1 MSTISS
7 DVLPVF
13 HIVEPNFDEVCKL
26 LGKPMEDVFALLE
39 ELQLL
44 TTEDPRT
51 IVGRLTYGL
60 DKQEINLVI
69 SKIKTSLPADLK
81 NAALNIKE
89 SEKIKEQSGANADAA
104 LKRASE
110 EGKRLI
116 DQAYEQAAQI
126 IENAKAQQDQLIMQ
140 SEVLKLS
147 KAQAEEIRN
156 SAEREAAQ
164 TRRGADQ
171 YALDVLSKLETTID
185 KVSGHVKA
193 SRSELSTQEVGPVG
207 VGVIRNERI
216 RV

>member
-1 MSTISS
+1 M
-7 DVLPVF
+7 
-13 HIVEPNFDEVCKL
+13 

-60 DKQEINLVI
+60 DMQEISLVI
-69 SKIKTSLPADLK
+69 SKIKTSLPSEIK
-81 NAALNIKE
+81 NAASNVKE
-89 SEKIKEQSGANADAA
+89 SEKIREQAGSDAEAA
-104 LKRASE
+104 LAMAKQ
-110 EGKRLI
+110 EGKRMI
-116 DQAYEQAAQI
+116 DQAYEQAALI
-126 IENAKAQQDQLIMQ
+126 VENAKIQQEQLIMQ

-164 TRRGADQ
+164 TRKGADQ

-185 KVSGHVKA
+185 KVSGHVKS
-193 SRSELSTQEVGPVG
+193 SRSELSSQEVGPVG
-207 VGVIRNERI
+207 VGVVRNERI

>member
-1 MSTISS
+1 M
-7 DVLPVF
+7 L
-13 HIVEPNFDEVCKL
+13 HIA
-26 LGKPMEDVFALLE
+26 MEDVLALLE

-44 TTEDPRT
+44 ATEDPRT

-60 DKQEINLVI
+60 DKQEIGLVI
-69 SKIKTSLPADLK
+69 SKIKASLPSELK
-81 NAALNIKE
+81 NAASNVKE
-89 SEKIKEQSGANADAA
+89 SEKIKEQAGSDAA
-104 LKRASE
+104 AALQRAKE
-110 EGKRLI
+110 DGLRMMDEAHERAL
-116 DQAYEQAAQI
+116 QI
-126 IENAKAQQDQLIMQ
+126 IQQAKDQQTILISQ

-193 SRSELSTQEVGPVG
+193 SRSELTTQDVGPVG

>member
-1 MSTISS
+1 M
-7 DVLPVF
+7 
-13 HIVEPNFDEVCKL
+13 

-60 DKQEINLVI
+60 DKQEISLVI
-69 SKIKTSLPADLK
+69 SKIKTSLPSEIK
-81 NAALNIKE
+81 NAASNVKE
-89 SEKIKEQSGANADAA
+89 SEKIREQAGSDAEAA
-104 LKRASE
+104 LAMAKQ
-110 EGKRLI
+110 EGKRMI
-116 DQAYEQAAQI
+116 DQAYEQAALI
-126 IENAKAQQDQLIMQ
+126 VENAKIQQEQLIMQ

-164 TRRGADQ
+164 TRKGADQ

-185 KVSGHVKA
+185 KVSGHVKS
-193 SRSELSTQEVGPVG
+193 SRSELSSQEVGPVG
-207 VGVIRNERI
+207 VGVVRNERI

>member
-1 MSTISS
+1 
-7 DVLPVF
+7 
-13 HIVEPNFDEVCKL
+13 
-26 LGKPMEDVFALLE
+26 MEDTLALLE

-51 IVGRLTYGL
+51 IFGRLTYGL
-60 DKQEINLVI
+60 DKQEISLVI
-69 SKIKTSLPADLK
+69 GKIKSSLPNELR
-81 NAALNIKE
+81 NAASNVKE
-89 SEKIKEQSGANADAA
+89 SEKIREQASTDAELQLRKA
-104 LKRASE
+104 QE
-110 EGKRLI
+110 EGQRVLELAK
-116 DQAYEQAAQI
+116 QQAAEM
-126 IENAKAQQDQLIMQ
+126 IEAARAHQEVLVSQ

-171 YALDVLSKLETTID
+171 YALDVLSRLESTID

-193 SRSELSTQEVGPVG
+193 SRGELTAQEVGPVG
-207 VGVIRNERI
+207 VAVPRGDRI

>member
-1 MSTISS
+1 
-7 DVLPVF
+7 
-13 HIVEPNFDEVCKL
+13 
-26 LGKPMEDVFALLE
+26 MEDVFALLE

-44 TTEDPRT
+44 ATEDPRT
-51 IVGRLTYGL
+51 ILGRLTYGL
-60 DKQEINLVI
+60 DKQEISLVI
-69 SKIKTSLPADLK
+69 SKIKSSLPSELK
-81 NAALNIKE
+81 NAAINVKE
-89 SEKIKEQSGANADAA
+89 TEKLKEQAGSDAA
-104 LKRASE
+104 AALVRAKEDGLKIMDEAHERA
-110 EGKRLI
+110 L
-116 DQAYEQAAQI
+116 QI
-126 IENAKAQQDQLIMQ
+126 IQQAKDEREILISQ

-193 SRSELSTQEVGPVG
+193 SRSELSTQDVGPVG

>member
-1 MSTISS
+1 
-7 DVLPVF
+7 
-13 HIVEPNFDEVCKL
+13 
-26 LGKPMEDVFALLE
+26 MEDILALLE

-44 TTEDPRT
+44 ATEDPRT

-69 SKIKTSLPADLK
+69 GKIKASLPDDLR
-81 NAALNIKE
+81 NAAQYKKD
-89 SEKIKEQSGANADAA
+89 SEKIREQASTDAEQALRNAQ
-104 LKRASE
+104 E
-110 EGKRLI
+110 EGAKLIEQAKAQAADLI
-116 DQAYEQAAQI
+116 DQAKQHQEY
-126 IENAKAQQDQLIMQ
+126 LVSQ

-164 TRRGADQ
+164 TRKGADQ
-171 YALDVLSKLETTID
+171 YALDVLSRLESTID

-193 SRSELSTQEVGPVG
+193 SRGELTAQEVGPIG
-207 VGVIRNERI
+207 VAVPRGERI

>member
-1 MSTISS
+1 M
-7 DVLPVF
+7 
-13 HIVEPNFDEVCKL
+13 

-39 ELQLL
+39 ELHLL

-69 SKIKTSLPADLK
+69 SKIKTSLPAELK
-81 NAALNIKE
+81 NAAFNIKE
-89 SEKIKEQSGANADAA
+89 SEKIKEQSGADAEAA

-126 IENAKAQQDQLIMQ
+126 VENAKIQQDLLILQ

>member
-1 MSTISS
+1 M
-7 DVLPVF
+7 
-13 HIVEPNFDEVCKL
+13 EPIFKRVCKML
-26 LGKPMEDVFALLE
+26 NTPMEDVFALLE

-51 IVGRLTYGL
+51 IIGRLTYGL
-60 DKQEINLVI
+60 DKEEIGLVI
-69 SKIKTSLPADLK
+69 GKIKASLPAELK
-81 NAALNIKE
+81 NASFNIKE
-89 SEKIKEQSGANADAA
+89 SEKIKDKAIEDSEVALRAAND
-104 LKRASE
+104 

-116 DQAYEQAAQI
+116 EKAQEQALLIVNEAKIQQGNL
-126 IENAKAQQDQLIMQ
+126 IEQ

-164 TRRGADQ
+164 TRKGADQ
-171 YALDVLSKLETTID
+171 YALDVLSKLESTID
-185 KVSGHVKA
+185 KVSGHVRS
-193 SRSELSTQEVGPVG
+193 SRSELSTQEVGPIG

>member
-1 MSTISS
+1 M
-7 DVLPVF
+7 
-13 HIVEPNFDEVCKL
+13 

-60 DKQEINLVI
+60 DKQEISLVI
-69 SKIKTSLPADLK
+69 SKIKTSLPSEIK
-81 NAALNIKE
+81 NAASNVKE
-89 SEKIKEQSGANADAA
+89 SEKIREQAGSDAEAA
-104 LKRASE
+104 LAMAKQ
-110 EGKRLI
+110 EGKRMI

-126 IENAKAQQDQLIMQ
+126 VENAKIQQEQLIMQ

-164 TRRGADQ
+164 TRKGADQ
-171 YALDVLSKLETTID
+171 YALDVLSKLESTID
-185 KVSGHVKA
+185 KVSGHVKS
-193 SRSELSTQEVGPVG
+193 SRSELSSQEVGPVG
-207 VGVIRNERI
+207 VGVVRNERI

>member
-1 MSTISS
+1 
-7 DVLPVF
+7 
-13 HIVEPNFDEVCKL
+13 
-26 LGKPMEDVFALLE
+26 MEDVFALLE

-60 DKQEINLVI
+60 DKQEISLVI
-69 SKIKTSLPADLK
+69 SKIKTSLPEELH
-81 NAALNIKE
+81 NASLNIKE
-89 SEKIKEQSGANADAA
+89 SQKIKEQASSDAELA
-104 LKRASE
+104 LQKAGE
-110 EGKRLI
+110 EGKRLLQ
-116 DQAYEQAAQI
+116 QAEEHALKIIATAKEQQ
-126 IENAKAQQDQLIMQ
+126 EHLIAQ

-193 SRSELSTQEVGPVG
+193 SRSELTTQEVGPVG
-207 VGVIRNERI
+207 VGVVRNERI

>member
-1 MSTISS
+1 
-7 DVLPVF
+7 
-13 HIVEPNFDEVCKL
+13 
-26 LGKPMEDVFALLE
+26 MEDVFALLE

-44 TTEDPRT
+44 ATDDPRT

-60 DKQEINLVI
+60 DKQEISLVI
-69 SKIKTSLPADLK
+69 SKIKASLPTELK
-81 NAALNIKE
+81 NAASNVKE
-89 SEKIKEQSGANADAA
+89 SEKIKERAGSDAA
-104 LKRASE
+104 AALQRAKE
-110 EGKRLI
+110 DGLRMMDEAHDRAL
-116 DQAYEQAAQI
+116 QI
-126 IENAKAQQDQLIMQ
+126 IQQAKDQQEILISQ

-193 SRSELSTQEVGPVG
+193 SRSELTTQDVGPVG

>member
-1 MSTISS
+1 
-7 DVLPVF
+7 
-13 HIVEPNFDEVCKL
+13 
-26 LGKPMEDVFALLE
+26 MEDVFALLE

-51 IVGRLTYGL
+51 IIGRLTYGL
-60 DKQEINLVI
+60 DKEEIGLVI
-69 SKIKTSLPADLK
+69 SKIKSSLPAEIK
-81 NAALNIKE
+81 NAASNVRE
-89 SEKIKEQSGANADAA
+89 SEKIKEQSSVEADAA
-104 LKRASE
+104 LQKAHE

-116 DQAYEQAAQI
+116 EQAHQLADQI
-126 IENAKAQQDQLIMQ
+126 VLKAKDQQDVLVAQ
-140 SEVLKLS
+140 SEVMKLS

-171 YALDVLSKLETTID
+171 YALDVLSRLESTID

-193 SRSELSTQEVGPVG
+193 SRSELTSQEVGPVG

>member
-1 MSTISS
+1 
-7 DVLPVF
+7 
-13 HIVEPNFDEVCKL
+13 
-26 LGKPMEDVFALLE
+26 MEDVFALLE

-60 DKQEINLVI
+60 DMQEISLVI
-69 SKIKTSLPADLK
+69 SKIKTSLPSEIK
-81 NAALNIKE
+81 NAASNVKE
-89 SEKIKEQSGANADAA
+89 SEKIREQAGSDAEAA
-104 LKRASE
+104 LAMAKQ
-110 EGKRLI
+110 EGKRMI
-116 DQAYEQAAQI
+116 DQAYEQAALI
-126 IENAKAQQDQLIMQ
+126 VENAKIQQEQLIMQ

-164 TRRGADQ
+164 TRKGADQ

-185 KVSGHVKA
+185 KVSGHVKS
-193 SRSELSTQEVGPVG
+193 SRSELSSQEVGPVG
-207 VGVIRNERI
+207 VGVVRNERI

>member
-1 MSTISS
+1 
-7 DVLPVF
+7 
-13 HIVEPNFDEVCKL
+13 
-26 LGKPMEDVFALLE
+26 MEDVFALLE

-44 TTEDPRT
+44 ATEDPRT

-69 SKIKTSLPADLK
+69 GKIKASLPGEMK
-81 NAALNIKE
+81 NASQNVKE
-89 SEKIKEQSGANADAA
+89 SEKI
-104 LKRASE
+104 R
-110 EGKRLI
+110 
-116 DQAYEQAAQI
+116 EQAAAEAEAILRRAQEEGQRLVEQSRI
-126 IENAKAQQDQLIMQ
+126 QAQEVIETAKMQQEILVSQ

-156 SAEREAAQ
+156 SAEREATQ

-171 YALDVLSKLETTID
+171 YAMDVLSRLESTID

-193 SRSELSTQEVGPVG
+193 SRSELTAQEVGPVG
-207 VGVIRNERI
+207 VAVPRGERI

>member
-1 MSTISS
+1 
-7 DVLPVF
+7 
-13 HIVEPNFDEVCKL
+13 
-26 LGKPMEDVFALLE
+26 MEDVFALLE

-44 TTEDPRT
+44 ATEDPRT

-60 DKQEINLVI
+60 DKHEINLVI
-69 SKIKTSLPADLK
+69 GKIKASLPGEMK
-81 NAALNIKE
+81 NAAQNVKD
-89 SEKIKEQSGANADAA
+89 SEKIREQATAQAEDSMRKAE
-104 LKRASE
+104 E

-116 DQAYEQAAQI
+116 EQARSHAMEI
-126 IENAKAQQDQLIMQ
+126 IEAAKVQQEALVSQ

-156 SAEREAAQ
+156 AAEREATQ

-171 YALDVLSKLETTID
+171 YALDVLSRLESTID

-193 SRSELSTQEVGPVG
+193 SRSELTAQEVGPVG
-207 VGVIRNERI
+207 VAVPRGERI